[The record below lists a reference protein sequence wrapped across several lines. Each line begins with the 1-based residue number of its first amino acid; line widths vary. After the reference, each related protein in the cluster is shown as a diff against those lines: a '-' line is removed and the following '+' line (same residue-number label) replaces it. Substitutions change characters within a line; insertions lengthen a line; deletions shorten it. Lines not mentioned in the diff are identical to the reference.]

1 LFFPNGKDNQQ
12 KKLKIEKMK
21 NTDIQWAHSTINPVM
36 GCDGCELWPGKGK
49 VVNDMVAAIKKLVGT
64 VSSAPTTDMI
74 REIVL
79 RVIGNRQNSVIYAQR
94 NDIADTL
101 ANRFQLDKPAW
112 IVLVDVIRSNMKCYA
127 GLLGTMRADHKGYA
141 RQFEEPKL
149 FAGRMAEAAK
159 WDPPTAAER
168 MAKPWLLTAPRMIFV
183 SDMGDALSKDIKFAF
198 LKQEIID
205 VVATPNGQQ
214 HLWLWL
220 TKRPGRM
227 ADFGNWLQ
235 EQGVSWP
242 DNLVAMT
249 TVTSQ
254 KTASRLNQLRQ
265 VPSRLK
271 GLSCEP
277 LFGKLRLDLTG
288 IDWVIT
294 GGGSDTLA
302 EPFRVEWA
310 LDLHA
315 QCQASG
321 TAFFLKQ
328 LGKNPVFNGRSL
340 TLSHR
345 HGGDWNEWPV
355 PDWRTRDIPDA
366 FLYSGYCEALTNRK
380 PRLSV
385 S

>member
-1 LFFPNGKDNQQ
+1 
-12 KKLKIEKMK
+12 MK

-183 SDMGDALSKDIKFAF
+183 SDMGDALSKDIKFDY